1 MNKKI
6 EEQLEN
12 ASNIEMIL
20 QGEVIDGIENLKK
33 RCDEKNKKVVKIKIR
48 KMGDNK
54 SPAVRKRPTIGIVKD
69 NEQ

>member
-33 RCDEKNKKVVKIKIR
+33 RCDENNNKVVTIKIR
-48 KMGDNK
+48 KRGDNN
-54 SPAVRKRPTIGIVKD
+54 PLAVRKRPTIGIVKD

>member
-33 RCDEKNKKVVKIKIR
+33 RCDENNNKVVTIKIR
-48 KMGDNK
+48 KRGDN
-54 SPAVRKRPTIGIVKD
+54 THLL
-69 NEQ
+69 